1 MFTSF
6 ISEQNTKI
14 SIIGNISIQG
24 NSSMTL
30 TEANKFEKIV
40 EINNLPAGT
49 YIVSGRVQYNM
60 GTPSTTITSW
70 VSITYGSEQPLT
82 SYGNSITFSGGTAY
96 PIANIVRIVDI
107 SADESIYMNV
117 RSSDTSHVFA
127 GVLQAVRIA

>member
-1 MFTSF
+1 
-6 ISEQNTKI
+6 
-14 SIIGNISIQG
+14 
-24 NSSMTL
+24 MTL

-70 VSITYGSEQPLT
+70 VSITSGTEQPLT
-82 SYGNSITFSGGTAY
+82 SYGNSSTFPGGTPY
-96 PIANIVRIVDI
+96 PIANIVRIVNI
-107 SADESIYMNV
+107 SDGGSACMYV

-127 GVLQAVRIA
+127 GTLQAVRIS